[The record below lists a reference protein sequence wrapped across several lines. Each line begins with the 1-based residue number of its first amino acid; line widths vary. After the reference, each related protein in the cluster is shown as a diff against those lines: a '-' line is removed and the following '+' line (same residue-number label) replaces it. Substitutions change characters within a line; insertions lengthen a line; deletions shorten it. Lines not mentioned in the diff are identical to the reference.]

1 MEMKVIGIIPARWSS
16 TRFPGK
22 PLVKIGNKTMIQR
35 VYEQSKKAI
44 DYVLVAT
51 DDLRI
56 VDEVKRFN
64 GQVVMTGDFHKSG
77 TDRCAEAIKVFETQ
91 KGLQFDI
98 IVNIQGDEPFIQPE
112 QILQVVDC
120 FKDEST
126 QIATL
131 IKRISNNKDLNN
143 PNNPKVVLNSNN
155 EAIYFSRSTIPYI
168 VNVDISEWLSKFDFF
183 EHLGLYAYKKEILEK
198 ITTLEP
204 SSLEIAESLEQ
215 NRWIENGFKIK
226 VAETGFENIS
236 IDTEEDLKAI
246 LDKGMF

>member
-1 MEMKVIGIIPARWSS
+1 MKVIGIIPARWSS
-16 TRFPGK
+16 SRFPGK
-22 PLVKIGNKTMIQR
+22 PLVKIGDKTMIQR

-44 DYVLVAT
+44 DVVLVAT
-51 DDLRI
+51 DDQRI

-77 TDRCAEAIKVFETQ
+77 TDRCAEAIKLFEDQTGF
-91 KGLQFDI
+91 KFDI

-112 QILQVVDC
+112 QILQVVNC
-120 FKDEST
+120 FKEEDT

-131 IKRISNNKDLNN
+131 IKKISNNKDLNN
-143 PNNPKVVLNSNN
+143 PNNPKVVLNKNN

-168 VNVDISEWLSKFDFF
+168 VNSDISEWLLKFNFF
-183 EHLGLYAYKKEILEK
+183 EHLGLYAYKKEVLEK
-198 ITTLEP
+198 ITRLEP
-204 SSLEIAESLEQ
+204 SLLEIAESLEQ
-215 NRWIENGFKIK
+215 NRWIEHGYKIK

-246 LDKGMF
+246 MDKGLF